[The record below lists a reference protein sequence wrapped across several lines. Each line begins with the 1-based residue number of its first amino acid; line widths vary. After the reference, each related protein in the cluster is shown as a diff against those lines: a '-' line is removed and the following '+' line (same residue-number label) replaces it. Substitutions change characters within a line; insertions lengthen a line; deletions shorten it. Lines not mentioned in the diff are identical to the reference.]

1 MSLESILLVG
11 RKGAFRTRGG
21 EDAQALFGR
30 PARAGVAGWGSRS
43 AAGSHRSALWRRS
56 LDGVPLAPAGTRRGP
71 TLYQAARRRSH
82 AGDRCGG
89 RGDLAGAGEGAERSY
104 AGRIQRA
111 VGGAHRAAASKP
123 ADAVPRPAAVW
134 VVA

>member
-1 MSLESILLVG
+1 MAKPYSADLRERVLLAGEAGLPPAIVSRRFGVG
-11 RKGAFRTRGG
+11 LST
-21 EDAQALFGR
+21 
-30 PARAGVAGWGSRS
+30 VY
-43 AAGSHRSALWRRS
+43 LWRQ
-56 LDGVPLAPAGTRRGP
+56 AGTRRRP
-71 TLYQAARRRSH
+71 TLCQAACRRSH